1 MYYWVQLFNHPKQ
14 LIKMRKELLDLF
26 PELTYPELE
35 ILEHETRDLD
45 AETLRSFAIRYK
57 GRRQDEKI
65 ILIMACIGFL
75 GVSGIHRFM
84 VRQPLMGVIY
94 LLTGGLCLIGTIID
108 IIKYK
113 SLTLEYNHKAMI
125 DTVRELTY

>member
-1 MYYWVQLFNHPKQ
+1 M
-14 LIKMRKELLDLF
+14 
-26 PELTYPELE
+26 E

-113 SLTLEYNHKAMI
+113 SLTLEYNHKAMK
-125 DTVRELTY
+125 DTVIELTY